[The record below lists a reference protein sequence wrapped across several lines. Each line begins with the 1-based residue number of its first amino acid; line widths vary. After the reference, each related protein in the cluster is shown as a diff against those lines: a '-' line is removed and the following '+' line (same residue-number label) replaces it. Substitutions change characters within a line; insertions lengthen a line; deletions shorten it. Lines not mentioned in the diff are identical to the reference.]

1 MDPSESGGSNICR
14 FLPNRW
20 WIACLLYVFASFL
33 VPNDIYSAESQ
44 RPKRVLIISTGSR
57 LAPGFV
63 IVDQQLLRVLGNI
76 PSVRTETYAE
86 NLDLVR
92 FPSERYRQIFRDYLA
107 DKYAAHHP
115 DLVILVFVGT
125 LGIPGKLLP
134 ELFPG
139 TPIVVAGFT
148 EEEVR
153 TDQFGT
159 LVSGVAQ
166 RVNPRATLELILR
179 LQPEMRRVVVIG
191 GTAEIDRQVLQ
202 RVKEAAQSIK
212 GHIQLDFWDNL
223 TMAELRKAVIA
234 VPQDSAILYARM
246 FRDAAGQA
254 VISSEV
260 GQWIAQSA
268 NVPVYVMTDASF
280 GTGAVGGSLASI
292 EAFGKRAGELARLIL
307 TGTAP
312 VSLPFEI
319 RTDSVPT
326 FDWRALKR
334 WGISESR
341 LPPGSMMRF
350 KPQSMWEQYYWYII
364 GALIIIVIQT
374 AIIADLLLQRAR
386 RRRAEAGLLE
396 SQQFMELATEAG
408 GIGLWVRDLVKGD
421 LWVNPR
427 LRSLLGFGQ
436 ADVLGVDEVLARIHP
451 DDRAQVMSVIQRAEE
466 TAIPFDLEFR
476 ISITDTPERWIAVRG
491 QFMRGPQGQL
501 LRRMGTMIDIT
512 GRKLAEQQLW
522 ESEENFRRL
531 VENTSAVIWQ
541 ADIDTWVFS
550 YVGPQAV
557 KLLGYPLEQWYEKD
571 FWISHIHPDDRER
584 AVNTCLTMSKSAQE
598 FDFEY
603 RMIGAAGEV
612 VWIHDI
618 VNCQYHDGKP
628 TELRGLMLD
637 ITERKRAEESL
648 RESEEHYRALTE
660 TASDVIITMDQD
672 STILFVN
679 GAAEKIFGYVPAEL
693 IGQKITALMPE
704 LLRHRHKEDMR
715 RYLET
720 GERSFSW
727 SAVSFPGLHRSG
739 REISLEVAFAE
750 SGIGDKR
757 IFTGIIR
764 DITERKHADAELRRN
779 REELAHVTRITT
791 MGELAASLAHELN
804 QPLTAILSNAQ
815 AAQRFLSGK
824 PSDIEEVREIL
835 HDIVEDNKRAGEV
848 IRQLRALV
856 KKGEFDF
863 SSIDLSDIIQEIMS
877 LVHSD
882 AVLRNLRVRLD
893 VDPDLPRARGDKIQL
908 QQVLLNLLL
917 NAFEAMKDCPAD
929 ERDVSVRA
937 ELDGRDMLQISV
949 SDHGTGLTSDQL
961 DKIFQPFFTTKR
973 EGLGMGLSI
982 SRSIV
987 QAHGGRLWA
996 ENNADHGATF
1006 YFTLPVTGV
1015 AVEQKED
1022 PTGPRGWLAASK

>member
-1 MDPSESGGSNICR
+1 MSNAAMKNKTNRGDRNNRR
-14 FLPNRW
+14 FRAVNW
-20 WIACLLYVFASFL
+20 WIVCLLCVFASFSASTK
-33 VPNDIYSAESQ
+33 VYGAESA

-57 LAPGFV
+57 LAPGFM
-63 IVDQQLLRVLGNI
+63 IVDQQLLQALGSA
-76 PSVRTETYAE
+76 PSVPTEIYAE

-139 TPIVVAGFT
+139 TPIVVAGLT

-153 TDQFGT
+153 TEQFGT
-159 LVSGVAQ
+159 RVTGVAQ
-166 RVNPRATLELILR
+166 RVNPRAMLESIIR
-179 LQPEMRRVVVIG
+179 LQPELRHIVVIG

-212 GHIQLDFWDNL
+212 SPIQIDFWDNL
-223 TMAELRKAVIA
+223 TMAKLREAVVA
-234 VPQDSAILYARM
+234 MPQDTAILYARM

-260 GQWIAQSA
+260 GRWIAQSA

-280 GTGAVGGSLASI
+280 GTGAVGGSLASA
-292 EAFGKRAGELARLIL
+292 EAFGQRAGELARLIL

-312 VSLPFEI
+312 SSLPFEI

-341 LPPGSMMRF
+341 LPPGSMVRF
-350 KPQSMWEQYYWYII
+350 KPPSLWQQYYWYIA
-364 GALIIIVIQT
+364 GALIVIAIQT
-374 AIIADLLLQRAR
+374 AMIVDLLLQRAR
-386 RRRAEAGLLE
+386 RRRAEASLVE

-408 GIGLWVRDLVKGD
+408 GIGLWVRDLFRGD

-436 ADVLGVDEVLARIHP
+436 ADVLGVDEVMARIHP

-476 ISITDTPERWIAVRG
+476 TAIPDTPERWLAVRG
-491 QFMRGPQGQL
+491 EFMRGPQGRL

-512 GRKLAEQQLW
+512 GRKLAEEALW
-522 ESEENFRRL
+522 ESEHR
-531 VENTSAVIWQ
+531 
-541 ADIDTWVFS
+541 
-550 YVGPQAV
+550 
-557 KLLGYPLEQWYEKD
+557 
-571 FWISHIHPDDRER
+571 
-584 AVNTCLTMSKSAQE
+584 
-598 FDFEY
+598 Y
-603 RMIGAAGEV
+603 RTLA
-612 VWIHDI
+612 
-618 VNCQYHDGKP
+618 
-628 TELRGLMLD
+628 
-637 ITERKRAEESL
+637 
-648 RESEEHYRALTE
+648 E
-660 TASDVIITMDQD
+660 TAADVIITMDQN

-679 GAAEKIFGYVPAEL
+679 AAVEKILGYVPDDL
-693 IGQKITALMPE
+693 IGRKITVLMPE
-704 LLRHRHKEDMR
+704 PLRHRHMEGMR

-720 GERSFSW
+720 REKRLSW
-727 SAVSFPGLHRSG
+727 STVSFPGLHKSG
-739 REISLEVAFAE
+739 REISLEIAFAE
-750 SGIGDKR
+750 SRMGDR
-757 IFTGIIR
+757 SVFTGIMR
-764 DITERKHADAELRRN
+764 DITERKRVEGELQQQRD
-779 REELAHVTRITT
+779 ELAHTTRVSL

-815 AAQRFLSGK
+815 AAQRFLSANRV
-824 PSDIEEVREIL
+824 DIEEMREIL
-835 HDIVEDNKRAGEV
+835 HDIVEDNNRAGEI
-848 IRQLRALV
+848 IRQIRALV
-856 KKGEFDF
+856 KKEELEF
-863 SSIDLSDIIQEIMS
+863 SSLDLASICREIVL

-882 AVLRNLRVRLD
+882 AVLRNVRVSLD
-893 VDPDLPRARGDKIQL
+893 IRPDLPYARGDKVQL

-917 NAFEAMKDCPAD
+917 NAFDAMKDCPAD

-949 SDHGTGLTSDQL
+949 SDHGPGLTSDQL
-961 DKIFQPFFTTKR
+961 DKVFQPFFTTKC

-987 QAHGGRLWA
+987 EAHGGWLWA
-996 ENNADHGATF
+996 ENNPNRGATF
-1006 YFTLPVTGV
+1006 YFALPI
-1015 AVEQKED
+1015 AKEN
-1022 PTGPRGWLAASK
+1022 RERAASHKLVSLITAE